1 MARPRKGSGSADHRV
16 MRDLVQSSGCLECFR
31 RFLYEVLREGKCCGM
46 DRKGGT
52 VVIADGDEGGRALAS
67 AALSRAGYEVVEVS
81 TGAAVLE
88 TLDTR
93 TVALVVLEVGLA
105 DMTGYEV
112 CREIR
117 ATRGEDLPI
126 FFLSGLRT
134 EPLDRV
140 AGLLLGADDFI
151 VKPFDPDEL
160 VARVRR
166 FVNRSTATR
175 EIEARDPRS
184 PQLTRRELEVL
195 NLLVEGRRQKEI
207 AEQLVISQKT
217 VATHIQNLL
226 GKFGVHSRA
235 ELIARAYLL
244 GHAGNAAR
252 HPDTLVAGASAL

>member
-1 MARPRKGSGSADHRV
+1 MERKSGAI
-16 MRDLVQSSGCLECFR
+16 
-31 RFLYEVLREGKCCGM
+31 
-46 DRKGGT
+46 
-52 VVIADGDEGGRALAS
+52 VIADGVESERALAS
-67 AALSRAGYEVVEVS
+67 AALRRAGYDTIEVS
-81 TGAAVLE
+81 TGLDALDAVRE
-88 TLDTR
+88 NG
-93 TVALVVLEVGLA
+93 VALIVLEVGLP

-117 ATRGEDLPI
+117 SQRGDELPI

-151 VKPFDPDEL
+151 VKPFDADEL

-166 FVNRSTATR
+166 FVNRKPLVRDIVAAETR
-175 EIEARDPRS
+175 TPH
-184 PQLTRRELEVL
+184 LTRRELEVL
-195 NLLVEGRRQKEI
+195 NLLVEGQRQKEI

-235 ELIARAYLL
+235 ELIARAYML
-244 GHAGNAAR
+244 GHAGKLSAAA
-252 HPDTLVAGASAL
+252 V

>member
-1 MARPRKGSGSADHRV
+1 MV
-16 MRDLVQSSGCLECFR
+16 R
-31 RFLYEVLREGKCCGM
+31 RTGAI
-46 DRKGGT
+46 
-52 VVIADGDEGGRALAS
+52 VVADGDDDARRLVVGSLR
-67 AALSRAGYEVVEVS
+67 RAGYETIEVE
-81 TGAAVLE
+81 TGLE
-88 TLDTR
+88 
-93 TVALVVLEVGLA
+93 ALEAGRRDDVGMLVLEVSLP

-112 CREIR
+112 CRELR
-117 ATRGEDLPI
+117 TERGEELPI
-126 FFLSGLRT
+126 FFLSGTRT

-166 FVNRSTATR
+166 FVNRTASR
-175 EIEARDPRS
+175 HGIVAADPRA

-207 AEQLVISQKT
+207 AALLVISQKT

-235 ELIARAYLL
+235 ELIAQAYLL
-244 GHAGNAAR
+244 GHAGADVAAGV
-252 HPDTLVAGASAL
+252 LAS

>member
-1 MARPRKGSGSADHRV
+1 
-16 MRDLVQSSGCLECFR
+16 
-31 RFLYEVLREGKCCGM
+31 M
-46 DRKGGT
+46 DRKVG
-52 VVIADGDEGGRALAS
+52 VIVIADGDQADRAQAASALA
-67 AALSRAGYEVVEVS
+67 RAGYETLEVS
-81 TGAAVLE
+81 KGSDVLAAVRE
-88 TLDTR
+88 DS
-93 TVALVVLEVGLA
+93 VALIVLEVGLP

-117 ATRGEDLPI
+117 NERGDDPPI

-160 VARVRR
+160 IARVRR
-166 FVNRSTATR
+166 FVSRRSMQR
-175 EIEARDPRS
+175 GPSIGGPRS
-184 PQLTRRELEVL
+184 PQLTRRELDVL
-195 NLLVEGRRQKEI
+195 NLLVAGRRQKEI
-207 AEQLVISQKT
+207 AAQLVISQKT

-244 GHAGNAAR
+244 GHAHTLSSGAA
-252 HPDTLVAGASAL
+252 AL

>member
-1 MARPRKGSGSADHRV
+1 
-16 MRDLVQSSGCLECFR
+16 
-31 RFLYEVLREGKCCGM
+31 M
-46 DRKGGT
+46 DRKPGPI
-52 VVIADGDEGGRALAS
+52 VIADGDENGRALAA
-67 AALSRAGYEVVEVS
+67 AALVRAGYETIEVS
-81 TGAAVLE
+81 TGSAA
-88 TLDTR
+88 LDAVR
-93 TVALVVLEVGLA
+93 ANGVALVVLEVGLP

-112 CREIR
+112 CRELR
-117 ATRGEDLPI
+117 SQRGEELPI

-166 FVNRSTATR
+166 FVNRKALM
-175 EIEARDPRS
+175 RDVALGDPGS
-184 PQLTRRELEVL
+184 PQLTRREVEVL

-207 AEQLVISQKT
+207 AVQLVISQKT

-235 ELIARAYLL
+235 ELIARAYML
-244 GHAGNAAR
+244 GHAG
-252 HPDTLVAGASAL
+252 TLSVGAGAGAL

>member
-1 MARPRKGSGSADHRV
+1 
-16 MRDLVQSSGCLECFR
+16 
-31 RFLYEVLREGKCCGM
+31 M
-46 DRKGGT
+46 DRKVGAI
-52 VVIADGDEGGRALAS
+52 VIADGDENGRALAA
-67 AALSRAGYEVVEVS
+67 AALSRAGYETFEVS
-81 TGAAVLE
+81 TGSAA
-88 TLDTR
+88 LDAVR
-93 TVALVVLEVGLA
+93 ANGVALVVLEVGLP

-112 CREIR
+112 CRELRIE
-117 ATRGEDLPI
+117 RGDELPI

-166 FVNRSTATR
+166 FVNRKAVTR
-175 EIEARDPRS
+175 EVTVGDPGS
-184 PQLTRRELEVL
+184 PQLTRREIEVL

-207 AEQLVISQKT
+207 AAQLVISQKT

-244 GHAGNAAR
+244 GHAGN
-252 HPDTLVAGASAL
+252 HNGATAV

>member
-1 MARPRKGSGSADHRV
+1 MKFRGEGSVAAVLERKIGAI
-16 MRDLVQSSGCLECFR
+16 
-31 RFLYEVLREGKCCGM
+31 
-46 DRKGGT
+46 
-52 VVIADGDEGGRALAS
+52 VIADGVESERALAS
-67 AALSRAGYEVVEVS
+67 AALRRAGYDTIDVS
-81 TGAAVLE
+81 TGLEVLDAVRE
-88 TLDTR
+88 NG
-93 TVALVVLEVGLA
+93 VALIVLEVGLP

-117 ATRGEDLPI
+117 SQRGDELPI

-151 VKPFDPDEL
+151 VKPFDADEL

-166 FVNRSTATR
+166 FVNRKPLV
-175 EIEARDPRS
+175 RDIVAGESRTPH
-184 PQLTRRELEVL
+184 LTRRELEVL
-195 NLLVEGRRQKEI
+195 NLLVEGNRQKEI

-235 ELIARAYLL
+235 ELIARAYML
-244 GHAGNAAR
+244 GHAGKLNAAA
-252 HPDTLVAGASAL
+252 V